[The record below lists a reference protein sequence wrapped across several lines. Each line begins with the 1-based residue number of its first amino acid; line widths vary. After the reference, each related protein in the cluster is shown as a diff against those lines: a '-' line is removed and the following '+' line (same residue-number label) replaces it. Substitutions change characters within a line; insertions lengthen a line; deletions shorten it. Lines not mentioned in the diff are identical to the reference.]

1 MIQCSECGEKKEVG
15 GRRPKPSMLMREE
28 RESSSNFE
36 RSCELSEEKKG
47 SIENNFSNFR
57 VNYHSYI

>member
-1 MIQCSECGEKKEVG
+1 MGICYFKDFHYSGMIQCSECGEKKEVG

-47 SIENNFSNFR
+47 GD
-57 VNYHSYI
+57 H